1 MCWKEKEVEGERIG
15 SNLCY
20 VLLKHNRVR
29 FPLYTSFLLSGRG
42 RGRWSTNLMCVWG
55 VPKEVGS

>member
-29 FPLYTSFLLSGRG
+29 FPLYTSQEGFLLRG
-42 RGRWSTNLMCVWG
+42 RRSGRWSTNLMCV
-55 VPKEVGS
+55 